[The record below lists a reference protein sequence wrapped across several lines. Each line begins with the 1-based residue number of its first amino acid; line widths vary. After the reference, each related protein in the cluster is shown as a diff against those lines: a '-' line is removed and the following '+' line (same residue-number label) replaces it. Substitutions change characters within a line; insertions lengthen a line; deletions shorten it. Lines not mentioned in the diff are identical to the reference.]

1 MTGRYNPPAAASPDF
16 DAAPPRKY
24 YGAGNNGRGDD
35 GQAEFSQQLLNH
47 QHRSI
52 SPPTSQAGLRD
63 NDGSARDRRRGPPSH
78 SALRQPPSMP
88 QPTLPNRPPRIG
100 QPGTAGSSAMDID
113 ELANTDEDVEE
124 LDVLPLVMSDLD
136 PRYAEKVTTPKTSP
150 PQPSQPTTPPKA
162 NGHSKASTTTPLR
175 QPVVSIPLPASA
187 PSVHGPQQHTPVQ
200 KTPMTVLA
208 SLPSLY
214 TPKAGGSVP
223 APPPATKLA
232 TESATESATGTESK
246 NLSPV
251 VAVGRRSN
259 AMLAV
264 RVKGRPKGWKPGMT
278 YREVALRNAGVD
290 PNDPSVPPEILLP
303 PRPRKTG
310 RPPGRPRLPGGPRPK
325 PSQGAF
331 GFKRVG
337 RPPIQPIE
345 VVQRSIFCNGQACFA
360 PFVCEWTGCRA
371 ELHNMATLRK
381 HVTVVHGRP
390 TGAANTC
397 QWRRCADRQ
406 TVPTRY
412 KDDTDTDAD
421 GQTLLEHV
429 EYQHLAPL
437 EWHRGDGF
445 VNNGHIGPPPP
456 PAAAMLLSK
465 ARTVDNLQAKTEND
479 DNKPLAAD
487 TRLLN
492 KAPEVVLDGVPPDDL
507 PPYLLDDKGKQ
518 VTPLLRD
525 GLLEAST
532 FFWTHEQRGRRLKE
546 LYRLHQQN
554 INKRPDRELSRL
566 V

>member
-1 MTGRYNPPAAASPDF
+1 MTGRCNTPAAASPDF
-16 DAAPPRKY
+16 EAAPPRRY
-24 YGAGNNGRGDD
+24 HGAGNDGRGDD

-52 SPPTSQAGLRD
+52 LPPTSQADLRD
-63 NDGSARDRRRGPPSH
+63 NGRSARDRRRGSPSR
-78 SALRQPPSMP
+78 SALHQPPNMPSRASLSSPANP
-88 QPTLPNRPPRIG
+88 QPTLQNRPPRIG
-100 QPGTAGSSAMDID
+100 QPGTARSSAMDID

-136 PRYAEKVTTPKTSP
+136 PRYAKEVTTPKNSP
-150 PQPSQPTTPPKA
+150 PPPSQPSTPPKA
-162 NGHSKASTTTPLR
+162 NGN
-175 QPVVSIPLPASA
+175 I
-187 PSVHGPQQHTPVQ
+187 Q
-200 KTPMTVLA
+200 KTPMTVFA

-223 APPPATKLA
+223 APPPPA
-232 TESATESATGTESK
+232 ESATESATVTATK

-259 AMLAV
+259 SMLAV

-390 TGAANTC
+390 AGAANTC

-406 TVPTRY
+406 TVPARY

-465 ARTVDNLQAKTEND
+465 ARTMDNLQAKTEND
-479 DNKPLAAD
+479 DNKPPAAE

-492 KAPEVVLDGVPPDDL
+492 KAPEVGLDGVPPDDL

-546 LYRLHQQN
+546 LYRQHQQN
-554 INKRPDRELSRL
+554 MKKRPDRELGRL